1 MRYFFVAGLLALLL
15 LPACVYFQK
24 PLWRPDALVAVACA
38 RSQAVSMINV
48 CVAQGYTGQAIAA
61 LAEGKNAQCQP
72 SGSGQQCAML
82 LVYPEDRVFSYS
94 DARRYTAT
102 VQAKTWFDMVVD
114 GSGNVVQCRT
124 ETE

>member
-1 MRYFFVAGLLALLL
+1 MRYPLAACALILLL
-15 LPACVYFQK
+15 LPACVGFQK
-24 PLWRPDALVAVACA
+24 PLWRPDALVPFACK

-48 CVAQGYTGQAIAA
+48 CVAQGYTGQAFASV
-61 LAEGKNAQCQP
+61 AEGKNAQCQP

-82 LVYPEDRVFSYS
+82 VVYPEDRIFTYS

>member
-1 MRYFFVAGLLALLL
+1 MRYSFAACLLVVLLL
-15 LPACVYFQK
+15 SACVFFQK
-24 PLWRPDALVAVACA
+24 PLWRPDALVPVAST

-48 CVAQGYTGQAIAA
+48 CRAQGYTGQAFAPV
-61 LAEGKNAQCQP
+61 AEGKNAQCQP
-72 SGSGQQCAML
+72 SGSGQQCVML

-114 GSGNVVQCRT
+114 GSGNVVLCRT